1 MMFPSVAG
9 AVQTAIA
16 LLKDLRD
23 RAPDISPGPPLDVR
37 MGISFGE
44 ILLDAGGI
52 RHGAVIN
59 RAFRL
64 EALTREGFAQV
75 EGGTEWGAIPD
86 RNRIFLGE
94 EAARELQSAATSMRF
109 VGFCSLKGFSG
120 LHRVYEVLWE
130 VEGYPSGYSIPL
142 TGGTNRSGKVSG

>member
-1 MMFPSVAG
+1 
-9 AVQTAIA
+9 
-16 LLKDLRD
+16 
-23 RAPDISPGPPLDVR
+23 
-37 MGISFGE
+37 
-44 ILLDAGGI
+44 
-52 RHGAVIN
+52 VIN
-59 RAFRL
+59 RAVRL